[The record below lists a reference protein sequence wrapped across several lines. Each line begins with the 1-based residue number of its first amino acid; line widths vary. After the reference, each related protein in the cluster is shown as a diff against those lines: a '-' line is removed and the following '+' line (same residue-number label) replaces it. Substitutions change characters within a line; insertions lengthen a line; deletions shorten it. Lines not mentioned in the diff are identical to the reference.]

1 MSVGNIWIIFKRRIK
16 REGDKKSS
24 IWPFRVFSAAYCPP
38 LLTRIIFHPGSDDI
52 SNALL
57 NVLLFISQQK
67 KKLKASHAW
76 LLCKVRMLLTNSLL
90 FLPPFAS
97 LRLRHRRVA
106 SKEQKKIVL
115 WICRTIM
122 LNPRCET
129 NKFSLFF
136 RFCRCGHNA
145 KGNGSPWCPIS
156 RKKSLHKKLFSFS
169 FFLVGWITSAFCNII
184 REACAQIYTMGILS
198 FLLLCVRSFAFSEYI
213 HERIIFLAASCST
226 LTYSF
231 AFGDFLMRV
240 ERNGGKNFA
249 RQMDIF
255 QITATGWNS
264 RFVAGSN
271 LIFLFCAKRCRCGG
285 GEAPMRNLRAT
296 QNCHCENKLNR
307 DPAGWDGLIF
317 FAISRRRRLHFV
329 ILTHAETVALTFSF
343 SSLFMNH

>member
-1 MSVGNIWIIFKRRIK
+1 MF
-16 REGDKKSS
+16 
-24 IWPFRVFSAAYCPP
+24 F
-38 LLTRIIFHPGSDDI
+38 LLLI
-52 SNALL
+52 
-57 NVLLFISQQK
+57 VLLSLLALYFILDPTIYQTLYLTSFFLSRSRK

-184 REACAQIYTMGILS
+184 STRGMCTNIYDGDTFFLTSLRPFLCLLRIHTRENYFPRCLMLHFDVFFRLRG
-198 FLLLCVRSFAFSEYI
+198 FLDEGWKKWRKKFCKANGHFSDHRYGMKFAFRSWIE
-213 HERIIFLAASCST
+213 S
-226 LTYSF
+226 
-231 AFGDFLMRV
+231 DFL
-240 ERNGGKNFA
+240 
-249 RQMDIF
+249 I
-255 QITATGWNS
+255 
-264 RFVAGSN
+264 
-271 LIFLFCAKRCRCGG
+271 
-285 GEAPMRNLRAT
+285 LRKA
-296 QNCHCENKLNR
+296 LS
-307 DPAGWDGLIF
+307 L
-317 FAISRRRRLHFV
+317 RRRRGPNEKFTSYAKL
-329 ILTHAETVALTFSF
+329 
-343 SSLFMNH
+343 SLRE